1 MKEYPINLQ
10 GKGLKIA
17 VVHARFNKAG
27 DHLLT
32 ACLDKLKELGVE
44 DKDITLVKVPGAL
57 EIPLILQN
65 LAQTG
70 KFNGLIALGVVIR
83 GETLHFEVI
92 SKVSILS
99 VAKVSLKE
107 NIPIS
112 NVILTT
118 ENEAQAEER
127 AAEKGHAAA
136 EVVVEIANHIKAMKA
151 NF

>member
-1 MKEYPINLQ
+1 MQ
-10 GKGLKIA
+10 
-17 VVHARFNKAG
+17 
-27 DHLLT
+27 
-32 ACLDKLKELGVE
+32 
-44 DKDITLVKVPGAL
+44 VPGAL

-70 KFNGLIALGVVIR
+70 KFSGLIALGVVIR

-99 VAKVSLKE
+99 VAKVSLKH

-118 ENEAQAEER
+118 ENESQAQVR
-127 AAEKGHAAA
+127 VIEKGRAAA
-136 EVVVEIANHIKAMKA
+136 EVVVEMVNHLQEIKT
-151 NF
+151 N

>member
-1 MKEYPINLQ
+1 MKEHPVNLH
-10 GKGLKIA
+10 GKGLKIGI
-17 VVHARFNKAG
+17 VHARFNEVG
-27 DHLLT
+27 DHLLST
-32 ACLDKLKELGVE
+32 CLDRLKEFGVK
-44 DKDITLVKVPGAL
+44 DKDITLVQVPGAL

-70 KFNGLIALGVVIR
+70 KFSGLIALGVVIR

-99 VAKVSLKE
+99 VAKVSLKH

-118 ENEAQAEER
+118 ENESQAQVR
-127 AAEKGHAAA
+127 VIEKGKAAA
-136 EVVVEIANHIKAMKA
+136 EVVVEMVNHLQEIKT
-151 NF
+151 N

>member
-1 MKEYPINLQ
+1 MKEHPVNLH
-10 GKGLKIA
+10 GKGLKIGI
-17 VVHARFNKAG
+17 VDARFNEVG
-27 DHLLT
+27 DHLLST
-32 ACLDKLKELGVE
+32 CLDRLKELGVK
-44 DKDITLVKVPGAL
+44 DKDITLVQVPGAL

-70 KFNGLIALGVVIR
+70 KFSGLIALGVVIR

-99 VAKVSLKE
+99 VAKVSLKH

-118 ENEAQAEER
+118 ENESQAQVR
-127 AAEKGHAAA
+127 VIEKGRAAA
-136 EVVVEIANHIKAMKA
+136 EVVVEMVNHLQEIKT
-151 NF
+151 N